1 MHLHHQDYRSPG
13 ETEYEKP
20 NQSEKPIM
28 IRLKSILVLVIGV
41 IAFACQSTTE
51 RESQPNENSTRI
63 KQLAEEA
70 YIFAYPM
77 LEHYKMMFAMAMY
90 PESGAYTAPF
100 NVLHSYTELS
110 GPEDTIIVRPNNDTF
125 YSAVWMDL
133 SEKPQVL
140 SVPAITDGRYYAF
153 QIIDMYTHNIDYVGT
168 RATGF
173 EAGDYLFV
181 GPDWE
186 GEVPEGISEVIR
198 SETNYLLALCRTQVF
213 GPDDVEE
220 AIAVMEE
227 YSVLS
232 LDVYNGL
239 MEAAVIPQNPD
250 IPPFRPGKF
259 DDVNFI
265 AYFNA
270 LMGQVELHDSEK
282 EMFDRFAQIGIEPGA
297 SFDPAS
303 LDSSTVKAINA
314 GVESAMAKIEEESM
328 KLGERKNG
336 WQLISGAFGNREAM
350 QGKYLRRA
358 AAAYFGLW
366 GNDLE
371 EAFYPETTF
380 DADREKLDG
389 SKHNYILHFDAD
401 ELPPAKAFWSITMYK
416 LPEQLLIANEID
428 RYIVSSNTEGLK
440 YNEDGSLDVYIQDE
454 SPDEDLRSNWLPA
467 HQGPFSLQMRI
478 YWPEPKALDPLYTPP
493 MVVKK
498 DG

>member
-1 MHLHHQDYRSPG
+1 MKKLLIYLAAA
-13 ETEYEKP
+13 
-20 NQSEKPIM
+20 IM
-28 IRLKSILVLVIGV
+28 ILGATSCSENKPSAIPQSDDLKQI
-41 IAFACQSTTE
+41 
-51 RESQPNENSTRI
+51 
-63 KQLAEEA
+63 AEEA

-100 NVLHSYTELS
+100 NVLFSNAELS
-110 GPEDTIIVRPNNDTF
+110 GPDDTIIVRPNNDTF
-125 YSAVWMDL
+125 YSSVWFDL
-133 SEKPQVL
+133 SQKPQVL
-140 SVPAITDGRYYAF
+140 SVPEITDGRYYSF

-168 RATGF
+168 RVTGF
-173 EAGDYLFV
+173 DAGDYLFV
-181 GPDWE
+181 GPTWE
-186 GEVPEGISEVIR
+186 GEAPEGISKVIR
-198 SETNYLLALCRTQVF
+198 SETNYVLALGRTQVF
-213 GPDDVEE
+213 GPDDVENCK
-220 AIAVMEE
+220 AVMDQ
-227 YSVLS
+227 YSVRS

-250 IPPFRPGKF
+250 IPPFQPGKF

-270 LMGQVELHDSEK
+270 LMGQVSLHDSEK
-282 EMFDRFAQIGIEPGA
+282 QMFDRFAQIGIEPGA

-303 LDSSTVKAINA
+303 LDSNTVEAINSGA
-314 GVESAMAKIEEESM
+314 ESAMKKIKEESL
-328 KLGERKNG
+328 KLGKRKNG
-336 WQLISGAFGNREAM
+336 WQLISESFGNREAM

-380 DADREKLDG
+380 DTDGETLDG
-389 SKHNYILHFDAD
+389 SEHNYILHFDAD
-401 ELPPAKAFWSITMYK
+401 ELPPAKAFRSITMYK

-428 RYIVSSNTEGLK
+428 RYIISSNTEGLK

-478 YWPEPKALDPLYTPP
+478 YWPEPKSLDPLYTPP
-493 MVVKK
+493 VVVKN
-498 DG
+498 DGGA